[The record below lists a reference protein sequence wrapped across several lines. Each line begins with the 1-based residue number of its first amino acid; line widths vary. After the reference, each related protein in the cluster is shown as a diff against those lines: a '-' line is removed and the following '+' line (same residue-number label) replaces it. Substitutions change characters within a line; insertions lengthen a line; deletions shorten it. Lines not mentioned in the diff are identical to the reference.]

1 MSAKHLSLVAGV
13 LALVVWTGAAYAQT
27 QPPAALAGTVSS
39 AKEGPMEGVVVSAK
53 KADSTVTIS
62 VATDDKGRFSFP
74 ATKLEPG
81 QYALS
86 TRAIGYDLE
95 GPKTAEVLAGQTAS
109 VEIKLGP
116 TKNLSK
122 QMSNAEWFASFPGT
136 ERENKAI
143 LNCVSCH
150 NLDRIVRSQYDA
162 DQFMDVFNRMVGYYP
177 GSTPEHPQRLVGNAQ
192 RSLGQGDG
200 VRAMAGYLSLINLSR
215 ETWPYPLKT
224 LPRLTGRSSRVIV
237 TEYDLPRRRI
247 QPHDVIVD
255 DQGII
260 WFSHFAEQFL
270 GKFDPKTGKYSE
282 FQIPVLKPDYPVGT
296 LDLKADKEGNLWI
309 GMMYQAGIARFDK
322 KTETFKTW
330 SMPKEWQTDA
340 AQTGHLDPAYAHV
353 DGKVWVKNS
362 DRSQI
367 LRLDLQTGEW
377 ENLGSFSDP
386 SNGKRFGIYGIR
398 ADSNNNLYLLD
409 FQSSNIGLIDAKTR
423 AFTVYRGELANSRPR
438 RGEVDGQD
446 RLWYAEYAGNAV
458 GMVDPKSKQ
467 TKEWVLPTAW
477 AQPYDVVLDK
487 NGEAWAGSMMSD
499 RVSRLDPKTG
509 TFVEY
514 QLPKTTNIRRV
525 FVDNSTSPVTFWA
538 GSNHGASIVKLEPL
552 D

>member
-1 MSAKHLSLVAGV
+1 
-13 LALVVWTGAAYAQT
+13 
-27 QPPAALAGTVSS
+27 
-39 AKEGPMEGVVVSAK
+39 
-53 KADSTVTIS
+53 
-62 VATDDKGRFSFP
+62 
-74 ATKLEPG
+74 
-81 QYALS
+81 
-86 TRAIGYDLE
+86 
-95 GPKTAEVLAGQTAS
+95 
-109 VEIKLGP
+109 
-116 TKNLSK
+116 
-122 QMSNAEWFASFPGT
+122 MSNAEWFASFPGT
-136 ERENKAI
+136 DRENKAI

-150 NLDRIVRSQYDA
+150 NLDRIVRSQYNA
-162 DQFMDVFNRMVGYYP
+162 EQFLDVFNRMVGYYP

-200 VRAMAGYLSLINLSR
+200 VKAIAGYLSLINLSR

-224 LPRLTGRSSRVIV
+224 LPRLTGRSNRFIV
-237 TEYDLPRRRI
+237 TEYDLPRRQI

-282 FQIPVLKPDYPVGT
+282 FPIPVLKPGYPVGT
-296 LDLKADKEGNLWI
+296 LDLKADKAGNLWV
-309 GMMYQAGIARFDK
+309 GMMYQAGVARFDK

-340 AQTGHLDPAYAHV
+340 AQTGHLEPASTHV

-362 DRSQI
+362 DGSQI
-367 LRLDLQTGEW
+367 LRLDPETGQW

-386 SNGKRFGIYGIR
+386 SNGKRFGVYGIR
-398 ADSNNNLYLLD
+398 ADRDNNLYLLD
-409 FQSSNIGLIDAKTR
+409 FQSSNIGLINAKTR
-423 AFTVYRGELANSRPR
+423 EFTVYRGEIANSRPR
-438 RGEVDGQD
+438 RGEVDDQN

-458 GMVDPKSKQ
+458 GMVDPKTKQ
-467 TKEWVLPTAW
+467 VKEWVLPTAW
-477 AQPYDVVLDK
+477 AQPYDTVLDK
-487 NGEAWAGSMMSD
+487 NGEAWTGSMMSD